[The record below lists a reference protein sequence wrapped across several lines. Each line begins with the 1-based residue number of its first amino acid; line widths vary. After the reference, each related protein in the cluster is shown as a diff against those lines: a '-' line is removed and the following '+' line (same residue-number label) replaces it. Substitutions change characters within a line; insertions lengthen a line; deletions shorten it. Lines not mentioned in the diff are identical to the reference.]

1 MFIVFNNHKIKGV
14 PDLKQKFLLKG
25 HSDRV
30 NSIAFHPFSL
40 SQIPKIGPN
49 IATASSDSTVK
60 IWTCNDEWDEQKC
73 VTFKGHEDRVNYV
86 DFHPMGRVI
95 ASTSHDKTWRLW
107 DIETKKELM
116 LQEGHSNQVYP
127 LSFQDDGALLV
138 NINFNPRPQETYQ
151 E

>member
-1 MFIVFNNHKIKGV
+1 MFTIDI
-14 PDLKQKFLLKG
+14 PDLKMKFLLKG
-25 HSDRV
+25 HADRV

-40 SQIPKIGPN
+40 SSIPKIGPN
-49 IATASSDSTVK
+49 IATASSDCTVK
-60 IWTCNDEWDEQKC
+60 IWTCNDEWEEQKC

-95 ASTSHDKTWRLW
+95 ASTSHDKTLRLW

-116 LQEGHSNQVYP
+116 IQEGHSNHVYP

-138 NINFNPRPQETYQ
+138 KTIRFIFLRFSRQQAILPASV
-151 E
+151 